1 MQWFWWRLSL
11 FALIFLRLWWV
22 CIWKCLRERGVC
34 EHGRVIQLFLQSS
47 VGSRQHTATL
57 HWSQHHRGCD
67 THTQT
72 DSIFSFWQF
81 ILLGY
86 SKKKY
91 NLVSWL
97 LKWYFSDSLIFS
109 LKPFSLY
116 IPEVVDSEDDVHV
129 DICWQQLEG
138 DNMCAKPLSDRRTT
152 YTECCCL
159 HGVAWSEHCAL
170 CPRKDSGEKQ
180 ESDKIVIF

>member
-72 DSIFSFWQF
+72 DSIFFFWQF

-97 LKWYFSDSLIFS
+97 LKWYFSDSLIFLLNPS
-109 LKPFSLY
+109 HCTSQKLWTQKMTCTWIFAGSNSRATTCVPNRYQIAEL
-116 IPEVVDSEDDVHV
+116 HT
-129 DICWQQLEG
+129 
-138 DNMCAKPLSDRRTT
+138 LSVAACTV
-152 YTECCCL
+152 L
-159 HGVAWSEHCAL
+159 PGVNTVPSVPGKTL
-170 CPRKDSGEKQ
+170 VRSRNQ
-180 ESDKIVIF
+180 IR

>member
-1 MQWFWWRLSL
+1 MILVTSESLCTNFFKIMMSVHLEMSARTGCVWTRPGHSTVSAVLRWFSTAHGDA
-11 FALIFLRLWWV
+11 ALISTPQ
-22 CIWKCLRERGVC
+22 
-34 EHGRVIQLFLQSS
+34 RVW
-47 VGSRQHTATL
+47 H
-57 HWSQHHRGCD
+57 

-72 DSIFSFWQF
+72 DSIFFFWQF